1 MPAKGKENKK
11 IQKINNNNYAL
22 IKMLAENGVTK
33 ADIKKALGLSSS
45 TVYRVL
51 NSKDIAEYRDM
62 VNDQSDEKRAKKA
75 MVAVKAK
82 PVNEMLK
89 EAFEPEIKH
98 VNMEWDA
105 NISPKL
111 LVIIEL
117 LRSIN
122 KKLDSTVEEEP
133 KKRSFFHR

>member
-1 MPAKGKENKK
+1 MPVKGKENKK
-11 IQKINNNNYAL
+11 LQKINDDNYAL

-33 ADIKKALGLSSS
+33 VAIQKALGLSQS
-45 TVYRVL
+45 TIYRVL

-75 MVAVKAK
+75 IVEAK

-89 EAFEPEIKH
+89 EAFEPEVKY
-98 VNMEWDA
+98 VNTEWDA

-111 LVIIEL
+111 HIIIEL
-117 LRSIN
+117 LQSID
-122 KKLDSTVEEEP
+122 KKLGPAVEEEP

>member
-1 MPAKGKENKK
+1 MPVKGKENRKR
-11 IQKINNNNYAL
+11 QKINDNNYAL

-33 ADIKKALGLSSS
+33 ADIKKALGLSGS

-51 NSKDIAEYRDM
+51 ASKDIAEYRGM
-62 VNDQSDEKRAKKA
+62 VNTQSDEKRAKKA
-75 MVAVKAK
+75 IVEAK

-89 EAFEPEIKH
+89 EAFEPEVKY

-111 LVIIEL
+111 HIIIEL
-117 LRSIN
+117 LQSID
-122 KKLDSTVEEEP
+122 KKLGSTEEEP

>member
-1 MPAKGKENKK
+1 MPAKGTENRKR
-11 IQKINNNNYAL
+11 QKINDNNYAL

-33 ADIKKALGLSSS
+33 ADIKKALGLSGS

-51 NSKDIAEYRDM
+51 ASKDIAEYRGM
-62 VNDQSDEKRAKKA
+62 VNTQSDEKRAKKA
-75 MVAVKAK
+75 IVEAK

-89 EAFEPEIKH
+89 EAFEPEVKY

-111 LVIIEL
+111 HIIIEL
-117 LRSIN
+117 LQSID
-122 KKLDSTVEEEP
+122 KKLGLTEEEP

>member
-1 MPAKGKENKK
+1 MPIVKGTENKK
-11 IQKINNNNYAL
+11 RQKINDNNYAL

-33 ADIKKALGLSSS
+33 TDIKKARGLSAS
-45 TVYRVL
+45 TIYRVL
-51 NSKDIAEYRDM
+51 ASKDIAEYRDM
-62 VNDQSDEKRAKKA
+62 VNEQSDEKRARKA
-75 MVAVKAK
+75 IVKAK

-89 EAFEPEIKH
+89 EAFEPEVKY

-111 LVIIEL
+111 LIIIEL
-117 LRSIN
+117 LQSID
-122 KKLDSTVEEEP
+122 KKLGSTEEEEP

>member
-1 MPAKGKENKK
+1 MPIVKGTENKK
-11 IQKINNNNYAL
+11 RQKINDDNYAL

-33 ADIKKALGLSSS
+33 ADIKKALGLSAS
-45 TVYRVL
+45 TIYRVL
-51 NSKDIAEYRDM
+51 ASKDIAEYRDM
-62 VNDQSDEKRAKKA
+62 VNEQSDEKRAKKA
-75 MVAVKAK
+75 IVKAK

-89 EAFEPEIKH
+89 EAFEPEVKY

-111 LVIIEL
+111 LIIIEL
-117 LRSIN
+117 LQSID
-122 KKLDSTVEEEP
+122 KKLGSTVEEEP

>member
-1 MPAKGKENKK
+1 MPVVKGTENKK
-11 IQKINNNNYAL
+11 RQKINDDNYAL

-33 ADIKKALGLSSS
+33 ADIKKALGLSAS
-45 TVYRVL
+45 TIYRVL
-51 NSKDIAEYRDM
+51 VSKDIAEYRDM
-62 VNDQSDEKRAKKA
+62 VNAQSDEKRAKKT
-75 MVAVKAK
+75 VVEAK

-89 EAFEPEIKH
+89 EAFEPEVRY

-111 LVIIEL
+111 LIIIEL
-117 LRSIN
+117 LQSID
-122 KKLDSTVEEEP
+122 KKLGSTEEEEP

>member
-1 MPAKGKENKK
+1 MPVVKGTENKK
-11 IQKINNNNYAL
+11 RQKINDDNYAL

-33 ADIKKALGLSSS
+33 VDIKKALGLSAS
-45 TVYRVL
+45 TIYRVL
-51 NSKDIAEYRDM
+51 ASKDIAEYRSM
-62 VNDQSDEKRAKKA
+62 INAQSDEKRAKKA
-75 MVAVKAK
+75 IVEAK

-89 EAFEPEIKH
+89 EAFEPEVKY

-111 LVIIEL
+111 LIIIEL
-117 LRSIN
+117 LQSID
-122 KKLDSTVEEEP
+122 KKLGSTVEEEP

>member
-1 MPAKGKENKK
+1 MPVKGTENKK
-11 IQKINNNNYAL
+11 RQKINDDNYAL

-33 ADIKKALGLSSS
+33 ADIKKALGLSAS
-45 TVYRVL
+45 TIYRVL
-51 NSKDIAEYRDM
+51 ASKDIAEYRNT
-62 VNDQSDEKRAKKA
+62 VNEQSDERRAKKA
-75 MVAVKAK
+75 IVKAK

-89 EAFEPEIKH
+89 EAFEPEVKY

-111 LVIIEL
+111 LIIIEL
-117 LRSIN
+117 LQSID
-122 KKLDSTVEEEP
+122 KKLGSTEEEEP

>member
-1 MPAKGKENKK
+1 MPVVKGTENRKR
-11 IQKINNNNYAL
+11 QKINDNNYAL

-33 ADIKKALGLSSS
+33 ADIKKALGLSGS

-51 NSKDIAEYRDM
+51 ASKDVAEYRGM
-62 VNDQSDEKRAKKA
+62 VNTQSDEKRAKKA
-75 MVAVKAK
+75 IVEAK

-89 EAFEPEIKH
+89 EAFEPEVKY

-111 LVIIEL
+111 HIIIEL
-117 LRSIN
+117 LQSID
-122 KKLDSTVEEEP
+122 KKLGSTVEEEP